1 MAEIKNNQ
9 YNTYSDKY
17 FNEWAQALQDDPD
30 SKQPFLNWL
39 YYNYPEENERREA
52 EKARPAINY
61 YPNAVRES
69 LPPTFASYD
78 DYLKKNNITPLPP
91 YIKSDSTK
99 IDALLN
105 SLFANNSAPPPV
117 APAPAA
123 PALEAAPASE
133 PSLVDG
139 SAEEDNLQLPLDTRT
154 EDEQIKALKLML
166 FGASAQAPAAP
177 TSVVQGMFPEV
188 EAMQRALYQQ
198 KQNEAMQAQA
208 MQFAR
213 LSPFEKASYGLA
225 MGGQQLGDAIG
236 GALGGKDPQLQ
247 LISMRNAIS
256 RQIDMRDP
264 ESYFKAATLANQA
277 GDREFATSLVEAGT
291 KIESTMSQVEL
302 RKAQAQKAKNYQ
314 QTQTDSAQKRK
325 TVSELEQKLATDPTY
340 KPSAKEI
347 ADVRWIVANESQN
360 RTQIDPV
367 TGQLYIIEGLNIID
381 AAPNIANYLKQT
393 ATTVPAPAPASA
405 ATTTAP
411 AATEAPVAPVTVAKG
426 VTAVATEASKIKAEE
441 LEKKRKLEEEEKTR
455 AIESLDDQVAAIQNL
470 RNTIKTTNDL
480 ISSYTTGYGSLLS
493 ILPATDA
500 RTLEGNTQTIK
511 NNVALSKLRELKQQS
526 ATGASGL
533 GALNMKEFDAIQGI
547 IAALDPKSKNY
558 KNDLEKIDSFFAR
571 AENLLQ
577 TQSERAKKNVGSN
590 APQDEQVKVLVD
602 RAMADPRTKG
612 TRAEVEAVIRQR
624 LKK

>member
-1 MAEIKNNQ
+1 MADQLFDDYGIGTGSRNLFGGGMSEQELNQLLGQITPRTPIAEGLMADGTVDSGGMNLSDPFLPGKAAPPGTMWELNPISNQ
-9 YNTYSDKY
+9 YELVANPDWMPIRPYS
-17 FNEWAQALQDDPD
+17 
-30 SKQPFLNWL
+30 
-39 YYNYPEENERREA
+39 
-52 EKARPAINY
+52 
-61 YPNAVRES
+61 
-69 LPPTFASYD
+69 
-78 DYLKKNNITPLPP
+78 
-91 YIKSDSTK
+91 STT
-99 IDALLN
+99 L
-105 SLFANNSAPPPV
+105 SAPEV
-117 APAPAA
+117 ESA
-123 PALEAAPASE
+123 PALASTSLSSGQSDLFPNLRTASE
-133 PSLVDG
+133 PS
-139 SAEEDNLQLPLDTRT
+139 
-154 EDEQIKALKLML
+154 
-166 FGASAQAPAAP
+166 AP
-177 TSVVQGMFPEV
+177 TSVLGMFPEV

>member
-1 MAEIKNNQ
+1 MVNLFSEDVSGTLIPTVNAKSSIYPEFG
-9 YNTYSDKY
+9 TYE
-17 FNEWAQALQDDPD
+17 NIAQQEDVLSSNFIPDPNLQ
-30 SKQPFLNWL
+30 QPFVFNPMMA
-39 YYNYPEENERREA
+39 NQ
-52 EKARPAINY
+52 
-61 YPNAVRES
+61 
-69 LPPTFASYD
+69 PPSS
-78 DYLKKNNITPLPP
+78 I
-91 YIKSDSTK
+91 
-99 IDALLN
+99 
-105 SLFANNSAPPPV
+105 V
-117 APAPAA
+117 
-123 PALEAAPASE
+123 
-133 PSLVDG
+133 G
-139 SAEEDNLQLPLDTRT
+139 
-154 EDEQIKALKLML
+154 
-166 FGASAQAPAAP
+166 
-177 TSVVQGMFPEV
+177 GMFSPEISRAAQM
-188 EAMQRALYQQ
+188 EYMQKRQAAMQERAM
-198 KQNEAMQAQA
+198 AFAQ
-208 MQFAR
+208 
-213 LSPFEKASYGLA
+213 LSPMQQADYGFYR
-225 MGGQQLGDAIG
+225 GGQQLGDALG
-236 GALGGKDPQLQ
+236 GALGAKDPQLQ

-277 GDREFATSLVEAGT
+277 GDREFATSLVDAGT

-340 KPSAKEI
+340 KPSAGEI
-347 ADVRWIVANESQN
+347 ADVRWIVANESKN

-393 ATTVPAPAPASA
+393 ATTVPAPA
-405 ATTTAP
+405 TTTTTPAPAAP
-411 AATEAPVAPVTVAKG
+411 AATEAPVAPALAPVTVAKG

-455 AIESLDDQVAAIQNL
+455 AIESFDDQVAAIQNL

-480 ISSYTTGYGSLLS
+480 ISPYTTGYGSLLS